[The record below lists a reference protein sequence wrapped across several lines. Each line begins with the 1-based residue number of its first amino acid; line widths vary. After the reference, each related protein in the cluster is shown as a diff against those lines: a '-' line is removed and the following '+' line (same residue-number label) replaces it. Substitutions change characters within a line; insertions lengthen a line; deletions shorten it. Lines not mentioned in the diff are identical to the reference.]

1 MSEKPEALRLAQEL
15 YAFHAAKKEMPSVGG
30 QMLGLQRYRI
40 VASRE
45 AFSQILDAANKLLR
59 QHTENERLRGLL
71 LRIRAW
77 DHLDGAA
84 DGSFWKR
91 EIDAAMGA
99 STAPSAAAMEPA
111 TEPAIRK
118 RGEVKP

>member
-1 MSEKPEALRLAQEL
+1 MSEKPEALRLAEEL

-30 QMLGLQRYRI
+30 QMLGLERYRI
-40 VASRE
+40 VASGE
-45 AFSQILDAANKLLR
+45 AFSQIRDAAAKLFRL
-59 QHTENERLRGLL
+59 HADNERLRGLL

-91 EIDAAMGA
+91 EIDAAMEPA
-99 STAPSAAAMEPA
+99 TEPA
-111 TEPAIRK
+111 TEPAIRAPS
-118 RGEVKP
+118 EVPR